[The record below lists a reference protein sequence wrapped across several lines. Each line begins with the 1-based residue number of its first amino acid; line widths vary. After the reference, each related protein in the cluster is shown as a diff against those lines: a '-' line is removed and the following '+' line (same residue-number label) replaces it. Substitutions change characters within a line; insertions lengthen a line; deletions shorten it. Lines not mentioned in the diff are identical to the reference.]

1 MVPTLTCGLSRSNF
15 SLATAFAPVFRSL
28 CAGGLANQG
37 KLSQSFLSVRLGG
50 DRLAGAVL
58 DDLLGDV
65 GRDLVVA
72 LELHRVRRAPLRVG
86 AQVGRVAEHLAE
98 RDVGADRQRVAA
110 PLLALEAPAPA
121 AEVADDVAEEVL
133 GGHDLDLEHLLAQD
147 GLRAARRLVEGERPG
162 DLEGDLRRVRVV
174 VLAVDERHADVHDRV
189 AGAHAVG
196 ECLLDALL
204 DGRDE
209 LDRHGPAADLRD
221 EVEALAGRRLDV
233 DVDDAVLARAAGLT
247 DEAALDLLG
256 GAADGL
262 AVGDLRAA
270 DVGLD
275 VELAAHAVDQHLE
288 VQLAHAGDLGL
299 AGLLVRLHL
308 ERRVLLGQAAK
319 GDRHLLLIGLRLR
332 LDGDLDDGLGEV
344 DRLELDRRVGR
355 GQRVAGDDLLDADAG
370 ADVAREDLA
379 DLLAVV
385 RVHHQDAADPLG
397 AAGRHVEDARAR
409 LELAR
414 VDAEVRELADE
425 RVGRDLERERRERAA
440 VVGRARLLAP
450 LVLALDV
457 DHAGDRRD
465 VERARKVVEHRV
477 EQRLDALVLE
487 GGPAEDRRHVE
498 VKRRLADRRLELV
511 DGDLGFLEDE
521 LDELVVVVG
530 DLLEQVLARLVGAV
544 EVVLGD
550 VDDVEL
556 LAELVLVDDR
566 LHPDEVDDPDEV
578 GLGPDRQLHRHGVR
592 AEAVDHRLHGLV
604 EVRADAVHLVDE
616 RDARDVVLV
625 GLAPDGLGLRLDA
638 RDRVEQRDRAVEHA
652 QRALDLDGEVDV
664 AGRVDDVDPVVV
676 PLAGRGG
683 GRDRDAALLLLL
695 HPVHRRGA
703 LVHLTDLVG
712 AAGVIEDALGR
723 RRLAGVD
730 VRHDPD
736 VARLVERKLAW
747 HVKAGES
754 VLQGKKNGPLGPART
769 TVLLMLPA
777 ALCARGLH
785 PAQMSLPA
793 GGAHHASGAPAT
805 DESRQ

>member
-15 SLATAFAPVFRSL
+15 SLATAVRSSGGSL
-28 CAGGLANQG
+28 WVGGLANQG
-37 KLSQSFLSVRLGG
+37 KLSQSVFTVLSRGNG
-50 DRLAGAVL
+50 LARAVL

-65 GRDLVVA
+65 RRDLVVA
-72 LELHRVRRAPLRVG
+72 LELHRVGRTPLRIG
-86 AQVGRVAEHLAE
+86 PQVGGVAEHLAE

-110 PLLALEAPAPA
+110 PLLALQAPAPA

-133 GGHDLDLEHLLAQD
+133 GGHDLDLEHRLEQD
-147 GLRAARRLVEGERPG
+147 GLGAARGLLEGERAG
-162 DLEGDLRRVRVV
+162 DLEGDLGRVRVV
-174 VLAVDERHADVHDRV
+174 VLPVDERHADVDDGV
-189 AGAHAVG
+189 ARAHAVG
-196 ECLLDALL
+196 ECFLDALL
-204 DGRDE
+204 DRRDE

-233 DVDDAVLARAAGLT
+233 DVDDAVLPRAAGLT
-247 DEAALDLLG
+247 HEAALDLLG

-262 AVGDLRAA
+262 AVGDLRTA

-275 VELAAHAVDQHLE
+275 VELAPHAVDQHLE

-299 AGLLVRLHL
+299 ARLLVRLDL
-308 ERRVLLGQAAK
+308 ERRVLLGQAAQ
-319 GDRHLLLIGLRLR
+319 GDRHLLLVGLGLR
-332 LDGDLDDGLGEV
+332 LDGDLDDRLGEV

-370 ADVAREDLA
+370 GDVAREDLG
-379 DLLAVV
+379 DLLALV
-385 RVHHQDAADPLG
+385 RVHHQDAPDPLG

-425 RVGRDLERERRERAA
+425 WVGRDLERESGERAA

-457 DHAGDRRD
+457 DDAGDRRD
-465 VERARKVVEHRV
+465 VERAGQVVEHRV

-487 GGPAEDRRHVE
+487 RGAAEDRRHVE
-498 VKRRLADRRLELV
+498 VERRLANRRLELV

-544 EVVLGD
+544 DVILGD

-638 RDRVEQRDRAVEHA
+638 GDRVEQRDRAVEHA

-664 AGRVDDVDPVVV
+664 AGRVDDVDPVVA
-676 PLAGRGG
+676 PLAGGRG
-683 GRDRDAALLLLL
+683 GRDRDPALLLLL
-695 HPVHRRGA
+695 HPVHRGGA
-703 LVHLTDLVG
+703 LVDLTDLVG
-712 AAGVIEDALGR
+712 ATGVVEDALGR
-723 RRLAGVD
+723 RRLTGVD

-736 VARLVERKLAW
+736 VAGLLERKLAG

-754 VLQGKKNGPLGPART
+754 VIQGKKNGPLGPART
-769 TVLLMLPA
+769 TALLMLPA
-777 ALCARGLH
+777 VLCARGLH